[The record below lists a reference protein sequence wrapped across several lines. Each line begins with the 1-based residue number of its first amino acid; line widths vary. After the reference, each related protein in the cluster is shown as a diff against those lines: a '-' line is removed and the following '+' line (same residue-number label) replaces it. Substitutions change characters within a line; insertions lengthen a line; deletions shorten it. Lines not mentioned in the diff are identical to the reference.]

1 MESSDEFIEIKLYD
15 SWNIYEPNQTLI
27 LTIIQEFSICDIKKI
42 EISSWSEQWKSQ
54 NIESDLVSILYTS
67 YMLFMS
73 YDLEMKYDFLK
84 S

>member
-1 MESSDEFIEIKLYD
+1 MKYLWTQSNT
-15 SWNIYEPNQTLI
+15 NIDYNSRI
-27 LTIIQEFSICDIKKI
+27 SICDIKKI

-54 NIESDLVSILYTS
+54 NIESDLISILYTS

-73 YDLEMKYDFLK
+73 YDLEMKYEFLK